1 MDWYPAGNNHVPWTG
16 EALFSFDWQSHRDGV
31 SIKLLVVVQPKKVI
45 WLFLKWEIKLNPTTA
60 WMRLKL
66 QLKVSRP
73 SGVLLASRMGPVII
87 ELLLIGGQGE
97 NNGLRK
103 TNAMLLQ

>member
-45 WLFLKWEIKLNPTTA
+45 
-60 WMRLKL
+60 
-66 QLKVSRP
+66 
-73 SGVLLASRMGPVII
+73 
-87 ELLLIGGQGE
+87 
-97 NNGLRK
+97 
-103 TNAMLLQ
+103 